1 LWAAR
6 IATRRDAPSGDP
18 PVSGAHA
25 CDGVLPGLV
34 VGVAVGVAVGAV
46 VGVGVEVRVAVA
58 LLVAAELAATVG
70 VGEIRTVSGVQ
81 ASATTEVSVNSAPS
95 R

>member
-1 LWAAR
+1 
-6 IATRRDAPSGDP
+6 
-18 PVSGAHA
+18 
-25 CDGVLPGLV
+25 
-34 VGVAVGVAVGAV
+34 
-46 VGVGVEVRVAVA
+46 
-58 LLVAAELAATVG
+58 